1 MANETPLDNP
11 NVQKFLDFIGKAE
24 GADYNVIVGGKRF
37 DDFSKH
43 PGIVGLR
50 TKEGPS
56 TAAGRYQ
63 ITKTTYDDFAPK
75 LGITDFSPESQD
87 RIAVEIFKREKALGD
102 IQKGDFEAA
111 INKLGGRFA
120 SLPSS
125 KYSQPKKSWDF
136 VQAELGTVAQGPSS
150 TQKMAPRAQPKPFKV
165 AQGPQAAPKAA
176 KMALTDLPQSYR
188 SALALNYLVDSDPED
203 ELMAKATELL
213 QASMPEQGGGPAG
226 GTVLQKYAAQMPEI
240 NPYQFLQPP
249 PTDQGPARMAAGGL
263 VVGGTTLPFIP
274 GASLTQ
280 GEKDWIAAREAEYA
294 DYNTAVDKYNA
305 GVSEYQ
311 KLVDAYNESI
321 KPYQSEMDAY
331 TKAVDDYNKAAELYN
346 QRSKVFGDVRY
357 ATSNY
362 GATPY
367 NLGVSYSAE
376 ENRRKNQMIRDAG
389 LKPGSS
395 GLYDVSFFLPEDGL
409 YEWEQTRGTPGGV
422 IYYGDL
428 YKRGGAYP
436 GEFTAKPPGD
446 PPPAFTGVEPT
457 APTNVPY
464 TQEQYQQ
471 YVTQAQKDAALRAQ
485 ALQVASDPERFNL
498 SGLSAFGSAESPN
511 PVVARR
517 PGAIPRIP
525 RMFAEGGEV
534 TGEELFQ
541 QMIGGTPNE
550 PQAAPQA
557 MATPM
562 QSEVPQLDQFGRVV
576 RDPVAPAPQRTVLQE
591 LIGAG
596 EAAATVGTSVLSAVP
611 AALVGAKELLTPG
624 QTRQGAEA
632 AMMGTM
638 DRFTYAPRGEAGR
651 ENLDNLG
658 KFLQATKLDAALP
671 QTQLMSMRV
680 NPGAARYLGERA
692 REGTEA
698 AVMPGLRAQ
707 TQNPQLQAT
716 DVYGAML
723 TSPAETVKAGALAV
737 APKQK
742 EAIDRSLLFPSAER
756 PFVGELERRVAD
768 LPGPVQKEQFINS
781 LKKTARE
788 HEIVRLEQALENYGP
803 KDKLTPN
810 QIMSLLKDTSPQ
822 RYQLEVLEPQANRF
836 YAGQD
841 TPYPSLPLGTANL
854 LLEPKQLQKEIV
866 GFMDEA
872 QSIRSSMFADAIASD
887 ETKLKEFLTNINKL
901 SDRVEGFD
909 TELSRK
915 LKQSTEDFYEK
926 VEPIAAASRVRQY
939 VSYPSLSSNP
949 DGLSNVVFNDLKG
962 TLPSKIKG
970 VLSNRGIDF
979 TDNSKVSVTAL
990 FLAAREAAMSDY
1002 LKSIKALADTESDV
1016 GTYLKYTMSASERD
1030 KLNEMLSPNA
1040 TWREELAPFYKAA
1053 QETDANKALPLS
1065 ERHTMGN
1072 QIGERFATRVNEMLS
1087 DFDYNITAARKAVAE
1102 DLRAMPQMIL
1112 DSDLVQQNKLFE
1124 GTHTSV
1130 VRKNPISFSRYVD
1143 LDAAQYNLPDT
1154 RGAMLFTELQ
1164 SDRRKSV
1171 KKGVP
1176 GVEEAY
1182 PGMAK
1187 LSEDTLRELM
1197 VKSAVAATAR
1207 RGKGIALF
1215 PSTDSKKAGLYSNI
1229 DRVAKKVA
1237 KDLGE
1242 GYQARQFDVVNEAGD
1257 TIKRWGIV
1265 LPDNAS
1271 ELPQKGI
1278 RFAKGGLVDRSL
1290 YDRA

>member
-1 MANETPLDNP
+1 
-11 NVQKFLDFIGKAE
+11 
-24 GADYNVIVGGKRF
+24 
-37 DDFSKH
+37 
-43 PGIVGLR
+43 
-50 TKEGPS
+50 
-56 TAAGRYQ
+56 
-63 ITKTTYDDFAPK
+63 
-75 LGITDFSPESQD
+75 
-87 RIAVEIFKREKALGD
+87 
-102 IQKGDFEAA
+102 
-111 INKLGGRFA
+111 
-120 SLPSS
+120 
-125 KYSQPKKSWDF
+125 
-136 VQAELGTVAQGPSS
+136 
-150 TQKMAPRAQPKPFKV
+150 
-165 AQGPQAAPKAA
+165 
-176 KMALTDLPQSYR
+176 
-188 SALALNYLVDSDPED
+188 LNYLVDSDPED

-213 QASMPEQGGGPAG
+213 QASMPDQGGGPAG

-249 PTDQGPARMAAGGL
+249 PTDQGPARMAEGGL
-263 VVGGTTLPFIP
+263 VVGGTTLPFVP

-280 GEKDWIAAREAEYA
+280 EQMDLIKQREQQYEDYQAKYKEYEPLA
-294 DYNTAVDKYNA
+294 D
-305 GVSEYQ
+305 EY
-311 KLVDAYNESI
+311 S
-321 KPYQSEMDAY
+321 
-331 TKAVDDYNKAAELYN
+331 KAVDEYNRKADLYN
-346 QRSKVFGDVRY
+346 QRNKILSNVSY
-357 ATSNY
+357 WTSNY
-362 GATPY
+362 SGSPY
-367 NLGVSYSAE
+367 RFDARNQAE
-376 ENRRKNQMIRDAG
+376 AIAYNKMIREAG
-389 LKPGSS
+389 LTPQS
-395 GLYDVSFFLPEDGL
+395 GHAGETAFVLPEDGL
-409 YEWEQTRGTPGGV
+409 YEWEQTRATPGGV
-422 IYYGDL
+422 IFYGDV
-428 YKRGGAYP
+428 YRRGGAYP
-436 GEFTAKPPGD
+436 GEFTQQA
-446 PPPAFTGVEPT
+446 PT
-457 APTNVPY
+457 APELGFDP
-464 TQEQYQQ
+464 EQHEQ

-485 ALQVASDPERFNL
+485 ALYVASDPGRFNL

-534 TGEELFQ
+534 SGDDLFQ

-550 PQAAPQA
+550 PQVVPQA
-557 MATPM
+557 PMSTPM

-638 DRFTYAPRGEAGR
+638 ERFTYAPRGEAGR

-680 NPGAARYLGERA
+680 APGAARYLGERA

-698 AVMPGLRAQ
+698 AVMPVLRSQ

-939 VSYPSLSSNP
+939 VSYPSLTSNP
-949 DGLSNVVFNDLKG
+949 DGLSNVAFNNLEG

-970 VLSNRGIDF
+970 VLSDRGINF

-1002 LKSIKALADTESDV
+1002 LKSIKALANTESDV

-1030 KLNEMLSPNA
+1030 RLNEMLSPNA

-1053 QETDANKALPLS
+1053 QETDADKALPLS
-1065 ERHTMGN
+1065 ERHVIGN
-1072 QIGERFATRVNEMLS
+1072 QIGERFATKVNEMLS
-1087 DFDYNITAARKAVAE
+1087 DFDYNLTAARKAVAE
-1102 DLRAMPQMIL
+1102 DLREMPQMIL